1 MADEQAGA
9 TETLTQTVE
18 PQGNLNQV
26 GLAEILKDTLERD
39 EQPEPQP
46 TDAEEQSEESESPEE
61 TPVSAGEDEGND
73 LSQTET
79 TEAEAEPAAAE
90 VDDEQPD
97 GLPPDIQESVNKRIG
112 KEVRKRKT
120 IEEEK
125 AAEISDLK
133 AQLATAEARVDGA
146 ESTEFTPLP
155 TETNPFASLNTVE
168 EVRKEMMQAEQTL
181 EWAEDNPDGAL
192 LETKEGE
199 REFTA
204 EDVREIR
211 KKAAR
216 AMRRQLPDQLGFI
229 QARDHLEPQAL
240 EAYPWWKDK
249 ASSEFQDAMQLMRHM
264 PEVARYPDYKFVVGD
279 YLAGRAARENPVKAK
294 APAKGV
300 KKAPPQPTAPT
311 AEPAPIDPVA
321 VRSASAMKAFQE
333 SGGVDELANIIK
345 LDL

>member
-181 EWAEDNPDGAL
+181 EWAEDNPDGSA
-192 LETKEGE
+192 
-199 REFTA
+199 
-204 EDVREIR
+204 
-211 KKAAR
+211 
-216 AMRRQLPDQLGFI
+216 RRQRGRCGDSCPISLDLFRRGI
-229 QARDHLEPQAL
+229 IWSR
-240 EAYPWWKDK
+240 
-249 ASSEFQDAMQLMRHM
+249 RHW
-264 PEVARYPDYKFVVGD
+264 RRTRG
-279 YLAGRAARENPVKAK
+279 GRTRRAASFRTRCSLCAICPRW
-294 APAKGV
+294 PAILTTSLWLG
-300 KKAPPQPTAPT
+300 
-311 AEPAPIDPVA
+311 
-321 VRSASAMKAFQE
+321 
-333 SGGVDELANIIK
+333 II
-345 LDL
+345 